1 MQRIA
6 ITGGV
11 AEGKT
16 TVLRIFESLG
26 AQAISSDQL
35 AATLLLPGTEVW
47 EQLIREFGQAI
58 IAADGA
64 LARERLATLA
74 FGDAAVRRRLNR
86 IMHPAV
92 VQHAAGAT
100 AGARAVADA
109 HLRRGTAADRG
120 RAARRIRRSGGG
132 AGDACAAT
140 PATAGA
146 RSLVAASASNPA
158 RATAHAMQN
167 GLRRLGDSHPR
178 LAGTGRGA
186 GAPYLAHAHA
196 AGILGSA
203 TEFGFGRQNRAGVS
217 RVIRNLTTEEEVRT
231 Q

>member
-64 LARERLATLA
+64 RERLATLA
-74 FGDAAVRRRLNR
+74 FGDPAVRRRLNR

-92 VQHAAGAT
+92 VRTLQAQLQAREPSPTPVFVEAPLLIEVALQGVFDAVVVVQAT
-100 AGARAVADA
+100 PALQRQRLLARGLSLPRARQILRAQLPTRCKTVFADWVIRTHGSLEQVEA
-109 HLRRGTAADRG
+109 Q
-120 RAARRIRRSGGG
+120 ARRIWRTLTQQVYSVAQRNSVSGVKIGQEY
-132 AGDACAAT
+132 
-140 PATAGA
+140 
-146 RSLVAASASNPA
+146 R
-158 RATAHAMQN
+158 
-167 GLRRLGDSHPR
+167 
-178 LAGTGRGA
+178 
-186 GAPYLAHAHA
+186 
-196 AGILGSA
+196 
-203 TEFGFGRQNRAGVS
+203 E
-217 RVIRNLTTEEEVRT
+217 
-231 Q
+231 

>member
-64 LARERLATLA
+64 RERLATLA

-92 VQHAAGAT
+92 VQALQARLSEREPSPTPIFVEVPLLIEVALQGVFDAVVVVQAT
-100 AGARAVADA
+100 PALQRQRLLARGLSLPRARQILRAQLPTRCKTVFADWVIRTHGSLEQVEA
-109 HLRRGTAADRG
+109 Q
-120 RAARRIRRSGGG
+120 ARRIWRTLTQQVYSVAQRNSVSGVKIGQEY
-132 AGDACAAT
+132 
-140 PATAGA
+140 
-146 RSLVAASASNPA
+146 R
-158 RATAHAMQN
+158 
-167 GLRRLGDSHPR
+167 
-178 LAGTGRGA
+178 
-186 GAPYLAHAHA
+186 
-196 AGILGSA
+196 
-203 TEFGFGRQNRAGVS
+203 E
-217 RVIRNLTTEEEVRT
+217 
-231 Q
+231 

>member
-35 AATLLLPGTEVW
+35 AATLLAPGTEVW

-92 VQHAAGAT
+92 VQALQ
-100 AGARAVADA
+100 ARLSEREPSPTPVFVEAPLLIEVALQGVFDAVVVVQ
-109 HLRRGTAADRG
+109 
-120 RAARRIRRSGGG
+120 
-132 AGDACAAT
+132 AT
-140 PATAGA
+140 PALQRQRLLA
-146 RSLVAASASNPA
+146 RGLSLPRA
-158 RATAHAMQN
+158 RQI
-167 GLRRLGDSHPR
+167 LRAQLPTRCKTVFADW
-178 LAGTGRGA
+178 
-186 GAPYLAHAHA
+186 
-196 AGILGSA
+196 
-203 TEFGFGRQNRAGVS
+203 
-217 RVIRNLTTEEEVRT
+217 VIRTHGSLEQVEAQARRVWGTLTQQVYSVAQRNSVSGVKIGQEYRE
-231 Q
+231 

>member
-16 TVLRIFESLG
+16 TVLRMFESLG

-58 IAADGA
+58 TAADGA

-74 FGDAAVRRRLNR
+74 FGDPAVRRRLNR

-92 VQHAAGAT
+92 VQALQ
-100 AGARAVADA
+100 ARLSEPSPTPIFVEVPLLIEVALQGMFDAVVVVQ
-109 HLRRGTAADRG
+109 
-120 RAARRIRRSGGG
+120 
-132 AGDACAAT
+132 AT
-140 PATAGA
+140 PALQRQRLLA
-146 RSLVAASASNPA
+146 RGLSLPRA
-158 RATAHAMQN
+158 RQI
-167 GLRRLGDSHPR
+167 LRAQLPTRCKTVFADW
-178 LAGTGRGA
+178 
-186 GAPYLAHAHA
+186 
-196 AGILGSA
+196 
-203 TEFGFGRQNRAGVS
+203 
-217 RVIRNLTTEEEVRT
+217 VIRTHGSLEQVEAQARRVWGTLTQQVYSVAQRNSVSGVKIGQEYRE
-231 Q
+231 

>member
-35 AATLLLPGTEVW
+35 AAALLAPGTEVW

-92 VQHAAGAT
+92 VQALQARLSEREPSPTPVFVEAPLLIEVALQGVFDAVVVVQAT
-100 AGARAVADA
+100 PALQRRRLLERGISPQQARQILRAQLPTRCKTAFADWVIRTHRSLEQVEA
-109 HLRRGTAADRG
+109 Q
-120 RAARRIRRSGGG
+120 ARRIWRTLTHTHQVYSQAQR
-132 AGDACAAT
+132 
-140 PATAGA
+140 
-146 RSLVAASASNPA
+146 NP
-158 RATAHAMQN
+158 
-167 GLRRLGDSHPR
+167 S
-178 LAGTGRGA
+178 
-186 GAPYLAHAHA
+186 
-196 AGILGSA
+196 
-203 TEFGFGRQNRAGVS
+203 
-217 RVIRNLTTEEEVRT
+217 
-231 Q
+231 

>member
-64 LARERLATLA
+64 RERLATLA
-74 FGDAAVRRRLNR
+74 FGEPAVRRRLNR

-92 VQHAAGAT
+92 VQALQARLSEREPSPTPIFVEVPLLIEVALQGVFDAVVVVQAT
-100 AGARAVADA
+100 PALQRQRLLARGLSLPRARQILRAQLPTRCKTVFADWVIRTHGSLEQVEA
-109 HLRRGTAADRG
+109 Q
-120 RAARRIRRSGGG
+120 ARRIWRTLTQQVYSVAQRNSVSGVKIGQEY
-132 AGDACAAT
+132 
-140 PATAGA
+140 
-146 RSLVAASASNPA
+146 R
-158 RATAHAMQN
+158 
-167 GLRRLGDSHPR
+167 
-178 LAGTGRGA
+178 
-186 GAPYLAHAHA
+186 
-196 AGILGSA
+196 
-203 TEFGFGRQNRAGVS
+203 E
-217 RVIRNLTTEEEVRT
+217 
-231 Q
+231 